1 MPCRGEAPLYAGTC
15 SNPTGNEADVLYNG
29 DSRTYQFCNGTNWIA
44 EGGIVS
50 DGGLTLISTQQ
61 TASNSASLQFT
72 NLPTSYNTLFL
83 NCAGLVI
90 SANGNSIYGI
100 VREGAGPTWE
110 TTAHYTNWG
119 IGMSV
124 GLTGAWVWS
133 ATNGAAL
140 FGTGALSTTSPVQF
154 KAYIDNVGSSSLSK
168 MATVLDSETD
178 SSGANPIIGNTSWN
192 YWNNDTNPITGLE
205 VIATT
210 GTITSGTCT
219 LYGLS

>member
-1 MPCRGEAPLYAGTC
+1 VPCRGEAPLYARTC

-192 YWNNDTNPITGLE
+192 YWINDTNPITGLE
-205 VIATT
+205 VIALPELLLQEHAP
-210 GTITSGTCT
+210 CT
-219 LYGLS
+219 E